1 MLLPKIY
8 VFKVGL
14 EKPNKSIS
22 LSEQGRQNF
31 ENFGNLRIVIVVQL
45 SNYFL
50 VEVPSS
56 CIFAKEYI

>member
-14 EKPNKSIS
+14 EKLNKGIS
-22 LSEQGRQNF
+22 LSEQRRQNF

-56 CIFAKEYI
+56 GLF

>member
-14 EKPNKSIS
+14 EMSNKGIS
-22 LSEQGRQNF
+22 LSEQRRQNF
-31 ENFGNLRIVIVVQL
+31 ENFGNLRIVIVIQL

-56 CIFAKEYI
+56 GIF